1 MFSATQVQQNG
12 LWCQVNDNS
21 NAGLGNNIG
30 DWFYP
35 TASGFTLVPNDGSA
49 PYLSLKCTN
58 QIGLVVNGDVTNNQ
72 GIVKC
77 TTTIPNLDTDSNYW
91 VVYSDSVFNS
101 YCKQCI
107 MHLAIIN
114 NQVCFITHFSPL
126 YSWSCF
132 AGSYD
137 TFHTI

>member
-1 MFSATQVQQNG
+1 MFSTTQVQQNG
-12 LWCQVNDNS
+12 LWCQVNESN

-35 TASGFTLVPNDGSA
+35 TASGFTLVSKDGST

-58 QIGLVVNGDVTNNQ
+58 QIGLVVDGGDVTNNQ

-91 VVYSDSVFNS
+91 AVYSDNVFNS
-101 YCKQCI
+101 YSKQ
-107 MHLAIIN
+107 HHALTKNII
-114 NQVCFITHFSPL
+114 S
-126 YSWSCF
+126 YRF
-132 AGSYD
+132 AL
-137 TFHTI
+137 